1 MVLGKRLRVDLA
13 AVRLFTDWILNKQ
26 IYFNISVSI
35 LSELLTICIH
45 DETRDVSLSKPWGP
59 QVGGNNGMLSQ
70 NITKR
75 FYAMITAHLY
85 IKQIGTTILWL

>member
-59 QVGGNNGMLSQ
+59 QNGGNKRTGCYHKTSQ
-70 NITKR
+70 NGS
-75 FYAMITAHLY
+75 M
-85 IKQIGTTILWL
+85 Q